1 MNMKPVFGLLSVH
14 LSFTLNRKILLA
26 VVQNGFSL
34 AFEYFH
40 VKKL

>member
-1 MNMKPVFGLLSVH
+1 MNIKPVFHLFSIH

-26 VVQNGFSL
+26 AAQNGFSVE
-34 AFEYFH
+34 FEYFH